1 MPVVSVIMPSFN
13 HERYISE
20 AISSVLDQT
29 FPDFEFIII
38 DDCSTD
44 GSREII
50 KRFADEDERIVPLFH
65 ENNMGI
71 AKTLNQGIENSNGY
85 YLALIASDDVWVETK
100 LEKQIK
106 ILENNEDLVVFSEGQ
121 IIDDESNP
129 TGETSSEK
137 YDNSTLNGYIF
148 EDVINSWFTGSS
160 IILKHDNLKN
170 IKYNENLKYLND
182 TQFYMD
188 LSYRYEYHY
197 MDESLSKYRLHGHN
211 TSYGHIKDIEGWY
224 KDSLNLCN
232 YIFKS
237 YGSELTNKAVKH
249 IFFKTCLVPF
259 MIGTKND
266 LLNRYNLIYPV
277 ILPMTFLYNT
287 LKMYIK
293 RRV

>member
-71 AKTLNQGIENSNGY
+71 AKTLNQGIENSKGY

-266 LLNRYNLIYPV
+266 LLSRYNLIYPV